1 MKTGNTYRA
10 LSPVWMLV
18 WIAVWNASGCATSL
32 PGGSGKSAWLWSG
45 WKSDSSASDTD
56 KQALAAGN
64 STENPFRGEQSAS
77 EKEESQRTSQG
88 QSTPVELASA
98 STSKH
103 RFDAATMMLIE
114 TEFKDASYEERKQW
128 FEELKQVPP
137 EMVPRILRMRRLTQQ
152 AIKSAEQQEKIA
164 ARAADHSEQGASL
177 APGKLAVQPIPGD
190 DSRPAN
196 PLNALN
202 PWETT
207 PRQISGGN
215 STQLAGQPGSPALT
229 ESGSVTPASGT
240 SVTGRSTGQPA
251 GGVIPAQAGV
261 LSGNAIQTDAHSTLT
276 SEMTTSDA
284 SREALERLVSQLEQ
298 RIGTLKPGELEED
311 RQHYTAQHAYLRM
324 LYLMAD
330 RHERALEAI
339 PQLPQ
344 AEQEF
349 WQQMF
354 WGLSNYFDSTGIPNP
369 SDRATHAVSQLTEA
383 TSRLRER
390 ANLELRNLAFCKRI
404 DGFGIYERFER
415 DEFRPGQPVLV
426 YAEMRNFLSEPTSDG
441 RYKTILKST
450 IEIHRAGSQGGLV
463 TRQDFTPT
471 EDLCRNRRHDYF
483 HSYMINIPDRVTV
496 GPHVLKLIV
505 EDQLNRKVASY
516 SINFTVN

>member
-10 LSPVWMLV
+10 LSPVWLLV

-32 PGGSGKSAWLWSG
+32 PGGSGKSAWTWLG
-45 WKSDSSASDTD
+45 WKNNAPATDTD
-56 KQALAAGN
+56 KQALAAGK
-64 STENPFRGEQSAS
+64 TAENPFRSEQAAL
-77 EKEESQRTSQG
+77 EDAQRNSQG
-88 QSTPVELASA
+88 QSTPVALAA
-98 STSKH
+98 SSNSKH

-128 FEELKQVPP
+128 FEELRQVPP

-152 AIKSAEQQEKIA
+152 AIKSAEQQDKIA
-164 ARAADHSEQGASL
+164 ARAAGNSEQGTSLEPGNLAAQPVPADASL
-177 APGKLAVQPIPGD
+177 LT
-190 DSRPAN
+190 N

-202 PWETT
+202 PWETA
-207 PRQISGGN
+207 PRQTSGGN
-215 STQLAGQPGSPALT
+215 STQLAGQSGSPVPT
-229 ESGSVTPASGT
+229 ESDSVTPASGT
-240 SVTGRSTGQPA
+240 TPADKSA
-251 GGVIPAQAGV
+251 GGVIPAQAGI
-261 LSGNAIQTDAHSTLT
+261 LSADGTAAHSQLT
-276 SEMTTSDA
+276 SELTTADA

-298 RIGTLKPGELEED
+298 RIASLKPGELEED
-311 RQHYTAQHAYLRM
+311 RQYYTAQHAYLRM

-349 WQQMF
+349 WQQML

-471 EDLCRNRRHDYF
+471 EDFCRNRRHDYF